1 MGWLSFLFKHPSQPA
16 STPKQPDRATEP
28 MEAAPIPAPCLK
40 AEPVPGSS
48 WSAVFLEQPASAP
61 YGQAACSGYGR
72 SPEPVLRRLLESQ
85 PARVFGLIAWNESE
99 LLVQGR
105 DGELRFSR
113 DELRQLCLQPILP
126 AKGSGMMRLC
136 IETSSREEPPVH
148 TEAVVWHVH
157 TEALQTWS
165 QEICQQLA
173 GCLKLPWVMAPASH
187 DC

>member
-1 MGWLSFLFKHPSQPA
+1 MA
-16 STPKQPDRATEP
+16 
-28 MEAAPIPAPCLK
+28 
-40 AEPVPGSS
+40 VPGPDLKVEHVPDSS
-48 WSAVFLEQPASAP
+48 WNVVWLEQPASAP

-72 SPEPVLRRLLESQ
+72 SCEPVLSRLLHNQ

-105 DGELRFSR
+105 GGELRFPR
-113 DELRQLCLQPILP
+113 NELRRLCLQPILP

-136 IETSSREEPPVH
+136 IQTSSSELPPV
-148 TEAVVWHVH
+148 TAEAVVWHVH

-165 QEICQQLA
+165 QNLTQQLA
-173 GCLKLPWVMAPASH
+173 LKLKLPWEMTPASH